1 MSQSDNGKQQESE
14 SCITPAEVDVFASK
28 LESMAGRL
36 KEVAPLY
43 ASTDDSDRLRARE
56 ALIIIDKYLAD
67 ELAAF
72 SKKMTQDVR

>member
-1 MSQSDNGKQQESE
+1 MSQGDNGKQQE

-43 ASTDDSDRLRARE
+43 ASADDSDRLRARE

-72 SKKMTQDVR
+72 SQKVVQ